1 MAPNFPPDT
10 AGPDAVRA
18 YITRVLIR
26 KHDASSEL
34 AEKLATCWQLGR
46 VSELRAASLKHLQ
59 SDFGNDA
66 GLCLHRAIREDI
78 IEDWQE
84 TPTAAF
90 TIWLASTST
99 VIHTVVLVLFFLP
112 ELRFQATC
120 ERIMV
125 ARSPASWLF
134 FAAGMLNY
142 TYQRLHHEDLVSVPL
157 AGAAGIISLGVGLM
171 MFSQ

>member
-1 MAPNFPPDT
+1 MAPSFPPDT
-10 AGPDAVRA
+10 AGPDAARA
-18 YITRVLIR
+18 YITRTLIR
-26 KHDASSEL
+26 KYDATPEL

-59 SDFGNDA
+59 GDFGNDA

-78 IEDWQE
+78 IGDWQE

-90 TIWLASTST
+90 TIWLASTAT
-99 VIHTVVLVLFFLP
+99 VIHTIVLVLFFLP
-112 ELRFQATC
+112 ELRFQSPC
-120 ERIMV
+120 QRILL

-142 TYQRLHHEDLVSVPL
+142 AYQRLYHEDAISVPVAAA
-157 AGAAGIISLGVGLM
+157 AGAISLAVGVS
-171 MFSQ
+171 MFW